1 MEHTSSALV
10 PVTQEQT
17 RKAEQIIKQLRVCA
31 NDPLTIDC
39 RRCRYE
45 VLDSDCMDALMN
57 SAANLLEELAGIR
70 KENKNGK

>member
-1 MEHTSSALV
+1 MEHTSSVLV

-57 SAANLLEELAGIR
+57 AAANLLEELAGIR
-70 KENKNGK
+70 KDK